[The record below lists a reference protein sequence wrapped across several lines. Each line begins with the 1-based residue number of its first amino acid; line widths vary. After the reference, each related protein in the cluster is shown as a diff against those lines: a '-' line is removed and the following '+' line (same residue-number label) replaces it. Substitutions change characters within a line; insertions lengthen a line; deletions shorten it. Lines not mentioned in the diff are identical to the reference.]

1 MDIRLEQLDLKSLKI
16 LIVLAETKNT
26 YKTAEKLHLSQSA
39 VSRALS
45 RLRITL
51 DDPLFI
57 RNGSRLEPTSFVE
70 RFVPRL
76 PEVFNLL
83 ADAIN
88 ADKDFSAADLSGEI
102 SLALSPLVDLCWGA
116 QIFKLL
122 SSKAPQVIWQ
132 FQNWDSSTS
141 QRIIDGELTLGLHY
155 SNYEWPKGLYQ
166 QTIAKDEFVLLAR
179 KDHPGVQVSIN
190 LKQLRQWPLVSFVMP
205 GWNEYRNKLEGAL
218 ANHGVEAQV
227 QLRTN
232 NLNTALAC
240 VKSSDCLMA
249 GSTALS
255 RIMTGMQQ
263 IKPPISLQKPSL
275 DIVACYSQRHRHNPL
290 HQWLSAELKSIIKT

>member
-16 LIVLAETKNT
+16 LIVLAETQNT
-26 YKTAEKLHLSQSA
+26 YKTAEQLHLSQSA

-88 ADKDFSAADLSGEI
+88 ADKDFSAADLSGDI
-102 SLALSPLVDLCWGA
+102 TLALSPLVDLCWGP
-116 QIFKLL
+116 QIFKRL
-122 SSKAPQVIWQ
+122 SQKAPQVVWQ
-132 FQNWDSSTS
+132 FQNWQSSTC
-141 QRIIDGELTLGLHY
+141 QQIIDGETTLGVHY
-155 SNYEWPKGLYQ
+155 SNIDWPKGLYQ
-166 QTIAKDEFVLLAR
+166 QAIAKDEFILLAR
-179 KDHPGVQVSIN
+179 KDHPEVMASIN

-205 GWNEYRNKLEGAL
+205 GWNEYRNKLEDAL
-218 ANHGVEAQV
+218 AINGIEAQV
-227 QLRTN
+227 QLRTS

-249 GSTALS
+249 GSMALS
-255 RIMTGMQQ
+255 KMMTEMQQ
-263 IKPPISLQKPSL
+263 VKPPASLNKPSS
-275 DIVACYSQRHRHNPL
+275 DIVLCYSQRHRHNPL
-290 HQWLSAELKSIIKT
+290 HQWLCAELKSIINI